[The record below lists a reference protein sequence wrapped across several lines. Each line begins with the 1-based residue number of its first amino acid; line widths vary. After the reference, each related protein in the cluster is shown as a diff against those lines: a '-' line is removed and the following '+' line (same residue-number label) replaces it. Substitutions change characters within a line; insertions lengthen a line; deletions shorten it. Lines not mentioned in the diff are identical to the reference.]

1 MTEVEVVHW
10 NPVRPIVSA
19 PYSSVIRVKR
29 PVGNFGD
36 LLGPVVVDRMLAS
49 RAITNR
55 AAPNRARLLAVGSIL
70 QYARTGDTVWGS
82 GINGKV
88 PADAHDFASLDVRA
102 VRGPKTRDV
111 LLERG
116 IDAPEVYGDPALLL
130 ADLDPRLREWAAA
143 PRHEVTVVPN
153 LHDLGRMRFRRG
165 IQSPKAA
172 VDIVLRRI
180 AQSRLV
186 VGSSLHGIVIA
197 ESLGIPA
204 RLVRS
209 AHENPFKYDDYYAA
223 TGRPSSSPAHDVRS
237 AIEAGGEPPIEWDPA
252 PLRAAFPWDL
262 WNRER
267 SPGDVA
273 DRILGETR

>member
-1 MTEVEVVHW
+1 MAEVEVVHW

-19 PYSSVIRVKR
+19 PLDRVIRVRR

-49 RAITNR
+49 RGIAR
-55 AAPNRARLLAVGSIL
+55 DAAPIPARLLAVGSIL
-70 QYARTGDTVWGS
+70 QYARNGDTVWGS

-88 PADAHDFASLDVRA
+88 PADAHRFASLDVRA
-102 VRGPKTRDV
+102 VRGPKTRDA
-111 LLERG
+111 LAERG
-116 IDAPEVYGDPALLL
+116 IDAPGIYGDPALLL
-130 ADLDPRLREWAAA
+130 ADLDPRLREWAAE

-153 LHDLGRMRFRRG
+153 LHDLERMRFRRG
-165 IQSPKAA
+165 VQSPKAA
-172 VDIVLRRI
+172 LDLVLRRI

-204 RLVRS
+204 RLVQPARES
-209 AHENPFKYDDYYAA
+209 PIKYDDYYAA
-223 TGRPSSSPAHDVRS
+223 TGRPDHAPATDVRS
-237 AIEAGGEPPIEWDPA
+237 AVEAGGEPPIEWDPE

-262 WNRER
+262 WQREQSAAIHDGTWR
-267 SPGDVA
+267 
-273 DRILGETR
+273 ETR